1 MVAWVRMK
9 LFPSSGLVSIV
20 SSLVLG
26 CGGAE
31 EPRSNARV
39 SSSPVHVSQ
48 LGVGAE
54 ACASASALTALR
66 HVAPEPW
73 SRVSL
78 RDFDGGRRRARDV
91 SVDEGLVH
99 LYTLDVYAK
108 LGFRGRIVNN
118 DLDAFA
124 AALERGRPVLV
135 VLERPGGLEH
145 CSAVLDYDPTSQNW
159 LISDPLSTTLEYWPT
174 GRLESELSSDLLSH
188 FEVWWEDPRVDAVL
202 EAIP

>member
-1 MVAWVRMK
+1 MGLAWC
-9 LFPSSGLVSIV
+9 
-20 SSLVLG
+20 LG
-26 CGGAE
+26 AG

-39 SSSPVHVSQ
+39 PSSPVHVRQ
-48 LGVGAE
+48 LDVDSEA

-78 RDFDGGRRRARDV
+78 RDFDGGRRRAKGV

-108 LGFRGRIVNN
+108 LGVRGRIVNN
-118 DLDAFA
+118 DLNALA

-135 VLERPGGLEH
+135 VLKRPGGLEH
-145 CSAVLDYDPTSQNW
+145 CSAVLDYDQASQNW

-174 GRLESELSSDLLSH
+174 ERLESELSSDLLSH

-202 EAIP
+202 EGAP